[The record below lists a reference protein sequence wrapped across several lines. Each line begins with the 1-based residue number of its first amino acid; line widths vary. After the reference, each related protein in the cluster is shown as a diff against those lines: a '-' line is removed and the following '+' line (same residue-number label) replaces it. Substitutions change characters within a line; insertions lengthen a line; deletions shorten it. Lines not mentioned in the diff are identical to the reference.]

1 MGSSSSWA
9 GSLAAILVLTALL
22 AAAGLLIFRRMQK
35 MAEHQ
40 KTRKLPR
47 QWPLNPRLVVS
58 TAERAVWQ
66 HLREAFPDA
75 TILVKLPVTRYT
87 TPRSR
92 EEAKGWFEM
101 LNGVYCTFAVC
112 TPEGRVVGCVDVSG
126 PAGLSSAN
134 RHLKQTL
141 LEQCG
146 IAYLPLEPGMPLPAA
161 ATLRAEFL
169 GAPAAAHGPA
179 TPSNTDLLRHV
190 RNHLHETLDRNRD
203 YRRRSED
210 GPADPDG
217 NWRQPDS
224 FLAPFDSRRSG
235 LGRH

>member
-9 GSLAAILVLTALL
+9 GSLAAVLILAALL
-22 AAAGLLIFRRMQK
+22 AAAGLVLFRRMQK
-35 MAEHQ
+35 TAERS
-40 KTRKLPR
+40 KARKVPR
-47 QWPLNPRLVVS
+47 QWPLNPRLVVN
-58 TAERAVWQ
+58 TAERAVWL
-66 HLREAFPDA
+66 HLQEAFPDA
-75 TILVKLPVTRYT
+75 IIMVKMPVTRYT

-92 EEAKGWFEM
+92 EEAKDWFEM
-101 LNGVYCTFAVC
+101 LNNIYCTFAVC
-112 TPEGRVVGCVDVSG
+112 TPEGRVVGCVDVAG

-146 IAYLPLEPGMPLPAA
+146 IAYLPIDPGTPLPATT
-161 ATLRAEFL
+161 TLRAEFL
-169 GAPAAAHGPA
+169 GAPAAAQGPA
-179 TPSNTDLLRHV
+179 NPSNTDLLRHV

-210 GPADPDG
+210 GSTDPEQS
-217 NWRQPDS
+217 WRQPDS

-235 LGRH
+235 LNRR